1 MMDGIRKI
9 FWTVNSSGFKTDLK
23 LEGEQLWKTL
33 EILFKK

>member
-1 MMDGIRKI
+1 MIYLIKLNYLCI
-9 FWTVNSSGFKTDLK
+9 KKKEK